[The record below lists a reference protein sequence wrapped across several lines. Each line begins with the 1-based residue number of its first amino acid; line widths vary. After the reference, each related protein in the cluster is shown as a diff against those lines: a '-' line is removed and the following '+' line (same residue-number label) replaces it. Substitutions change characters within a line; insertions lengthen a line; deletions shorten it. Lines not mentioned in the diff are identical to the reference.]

1 MFVQSLFTP
10 LALGLSIIRPSLAAN
25 AEEWRSRSVYQVMT
39 DRFARTDGSTTA
51 ACDPSSSSYCG
62 GSWKGIENK
71 LDYIQGMNFTAI
83 WISPTIEQIP
93 DNTYEGEAY
102 HGYWPKN
109 YYNVNS
115 NFGSADDLKSL
126 VNAAHARGMYVMV
139 DIVVNHFA
147 NWGDSNINW
156 SGLTP
161 LNSESYFHPK
171 CWIDW
176 SNQTSREQCW
186 MGDGYVP
193 LMDVDTEN
201 DNVVNILNNFARNLT
216 TTYGFDG
223 ARLDAAKSIRQTFW
237 PAFVSA
243 AGVYSQGEAWY
254 EDAPTQCGYQDYM
267 DGVHNYVMKTY
278 ATEALS
284 GQGSMTMLAGV
295 MNGLVNTCK
304 DVSLLGSFM
313 ENHDNA
319 RMASISSD
327 TAILKTAAALTI
339 LSGNGIPLVFYGQEQ
354 MSTGT
359 SAPQNRQALWLT
371 GYPTGSDKLYTY
383 FATLNTFRNHVS
395 VSDSAFLT
403 AKPSY
408 SAPSSTVMSIRKG
421 NMVMFISNQGSK
433 ATSTQLTSNGWSA
446 NTPLIDVM
454 SCQSVTTDGNGNASV
469 NMNGGLPVVMY
480 PKSYLTGLRL
490 CSL

>member
-1 MFVQSLFTP
+1 MFVQSLVLPFV
-10 LALGLSIIRPSLAAN
+10 LGLSTIRPSFAAN
-25 AEEWRSRSVYQVMT
+25 AEEWRSRSIYQVMT

-51 ACDPSSSSYCG
+51 ACDPSSTSYCG

-83 WISPTIEQIP
+83 WISPTIEQIA

-115 NFGSADDLKSL
+115 NFGSSDDLKSL

-161 LNSESYFHPK
+161 LNSESYFHSK
-171 CWIDW
+171 CWVDW
-176 SNQTSREQCW
+176 NNQTSAEQCW

-193 LMDVDTEN
+193 LMDVNTE
-201 DNVVNILNNFARNLT
+201 DEQVVTILNNFARNLT

-223 ARLDAAKSIRQTFW
+223 ARLDAAKSIRKDFW

-243 AGVYSQGEAWY
+243 SGVYSQGEAWY
-254 EDAPTQCGYQDYM
+254 GDAPTQCAYQDYM
-267 DGVHNYVMKTY
+267 DGVHNYVMKTF
-278 ATEALS
+278 ATEAIS
-284 GQGSMTMLAGV
+284 GQGNMTMLAGK
-295 MNGLVNTCK
+295 MNGLVSTCK

-327 TAILKTAAALTI
+327 TAILKTAAALTV

-354 MSTGT
+354 MSTGNN
-359 SAPQNRQALWLT
+359 APQNRQALWLT
-371 GYPTGSDKLYTY
+371 GYPTGSNKL
-383 FATLNTFRNHVS
+383 
-395 VSDSAFLT
+395 AFLT
-403 AKPSY
+403 AKPTY
-408 SAPSSTVMSIRKG
+408 EAPLSTVMSVRKG
-421 NMVMFISNQGSK
+421 NMMLFISNEGSK
-433 ATSTQLTSNGWSA
+433 TPSTKLTSSGWSA
-446 NTPLIDVM
+446 NTALVDVL
-454 SCQSVTTDGNGNASV
+454 SCQSVTSDGSGNAAV
-469 NMNGGLPVVMY
+469 NMNSGLPVAMY
-480 PKSYLTGLRL
+480 PKSYLTGSGL

>member
-1 MFVQSLFTP
+1 MFVQSLVFP
-10 LALGLSIIRPSLAAN
+10 FFLSLSAVRSSFAAN
-25 AEEWRSRSVYQVMT
+25 AEEWRSRSIYQVMT

-51 ACDPSSSSYCG
+51 ACDSSSTSYCG
-62 GSWKGIENK
+62 GSWKGIESK

-83 WISPTIEQIP
+83 WISPTIEQITG
-93 DNTYEGEAY
+93 DTYEGEAY

-115 NFGSADDLKSL
+115 NFGSSSDLQDL
-126 VNAAHARGMYVMV
+126 VNAAHVRGMYVMV

-147 NWGDSNINW
+147 NWGDSDIDW

-171 CWIDW
+171 CWVDW
-176 SNQTSREQCW
+176 NNQTSAEQCW

-193 LMDVDTEN
+193 LMDVNTE
-201 DNVVNILNNFARNLT
+201 DDQVITMLNNFVHNLT

-223 ARLDAAKSIRQTFW
+223 TRLDAAKSIRKDFW

-254 EDAPTQCGYQDYM
+254 GDAPTQCAYQDYM
-267 DGVHNYVMKTY
+267 DGVHNYVMKTF
-278 ATEALS
+278 ATEAIS
-284 GQGSMTMLAGV
+284 GQGNMTMLAGKL
-295 MNGLVNTCK
+295 NGLVSTCK

-327 TAILKTAAALTI
+327 TAILKTAAALTV
-339 LSGNGIPLVFYGQEQ
+339 LSGNGIPIVFYGQEQ
-354 MSTGT
+354 MSSGNN
-359 SAPQNRQALWLT
+359 APQNRQALWLT

-383 FATLNTFRNHVS
+383 FATLNTFRNHIGT
-395 VSDSAFLT
+395 SDSAFLT
-403 AKPSY
+403 AKPTY
-408 SAPSSTVMSIRKG
+408 DAPLSTVLSVRKG
-421 NMVMFISNQGSK
+421 NMMMFISNEGSK
-433 ATSTQLTSNGWSA
+433 TSSTKLTSTGWSA
-446 NTPLIDVM
+446 NTALVDVL
-454 SCQSVTTDGNGNASV
+454 SCQSVSSDGSGNAAV
-469 NMNGGLPVVMY
+469 NMNGGLPVAMY
-480 PKSYLTGLRL
+480 PKSYLTGSGL

>member
-1 MFVQSLFTP
+1 MFVQSLVLPFV
-10 LALGLSIIRPSLAAN
+10 LGLSTIRPSFAAN
-25 AEEWRSRSVYQVMT
+25 SEEWRSRSIYQVMT

-51 ACDPSSSSYCG
+51 ACDPSSTNYCG

-83 WISPTIEQIP
+83 WISPTIEQIA

-161 LNSESYFHPK
+161 LNSESYFHSK
-171 CWIDW
+171 CWVDW
-176 SNQTSREQCW
+176 NNQTSAEQCW

-193 LMDVDTEN
+193 LMDVNTE
-201 DNVVNILNNFARNLT
+201 DDQVVTILNNFARNLT

-223 ARLDAAKSIRQTFW
+223 ARLDAAKSIRKDFW

-243 AGVYSQGEAWY
+243 SGVYSQGEAWY
-254 EDAPTQCGYQDYM
+254 GDAPTQCAYQDYM
-267 DGVHNYVMKTY
+267 DGVHNYVMKTF
-278 ATEALS
+278 ATEAIS
-284 GQGSMTMLAGV
+284 GQGNMTMLAGK
-295 MNGLVNTCK
+295 MNGLVSTCK

-327 TAILKTAAALTI
+327 TAILKTAAALTV
-339 LSGNGIPLVFYGQEQ
+339 LSGNGIPIVFYGQEQ
-354 MSTGT
+354 MSTGNN
-359 SAPQNRQALWLT
+359 APQNRQALWLT
-371 GYPTGSDKLYTY
+371 GYPTGSNKLYAY

-395 VSDSAFLT
+395 TSDSAFLT
-403 AKPSY
+403 AKPTY
-408 SAPSSTVMSIRKG
+408 EAPLSTVMSVRKG
-421 NMVMFISNQGSK
+421 NMMLFISNEGSK
-433 ATSTQLTSNGWSA
+433 TPSTKLTSSGWSA
-446 NTPLIDVM
+446 NTALVDVL
-454 SCQSVTTDGNGNASV
+454 SCQSVTSDGSGNAAV
-469 NMNGGLPVVMY
+469 NMNSGLPVAMY
-480 PKSYLTGLRL
+480 AKNYLTGSGL